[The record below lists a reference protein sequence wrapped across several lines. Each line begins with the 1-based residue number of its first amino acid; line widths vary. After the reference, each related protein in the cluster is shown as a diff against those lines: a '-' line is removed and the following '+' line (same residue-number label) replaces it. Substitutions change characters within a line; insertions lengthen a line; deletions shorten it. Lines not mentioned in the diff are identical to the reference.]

1 MKTFNFLADILLHLI
16 DINDS
21 KCSKKS
27 ILSVTRRSLK
37 YWKACGEKTFSAWF
51 CLAEHIPHTN
61 TDQNMM

>member
-21 KCSKKS
+21 KCSEKS

-37 YWKACGEKTFSAWF
+37 YWKACGEKTFSA
-51 CLAEHIPHTN
+51 
-61 TDQNMM
+61 